1 MPGPAAPCLQTS
13 SPSFI
18 WEHICG
24 GVNIDLGKNNI
35 YSSPG
40 KQGLFF
46 FFFAVFLLFSPLF
59 PQAALSAPLAAPAAR
74 SLRSRSRFL
83 GPEQNPPRLPAPTK
97 PKRFARERIKQRA
110 QAVPSAEVSP
120 SLRQPEP
127 LRSRAL
133 NPATLRLFSPLG
145 GRCILTSKT
154 PRNVHF
160 SQPPS
165 KLSCRDLGEKGR
177 ALPPPHRAASPAL
190 LPPTKEPRSDPA
202 RARLF
207 VFYSP
212 PNKS

>member
-1 MPGPAAPCLQTS
+1 MFC
-13 SPSFI
+13 F
-18 WEHICG
+18 
-24 GVNIDLGKNNI
+24 
-35 YSSPG
+35 
-40 KQGLFF
+40 
-46 FFFAVFLLFSPLF
+46 FSPVF
-59 PQAALSAPLAAPAAR
+59 PQAALSVPLAAPAAR
-74 SLRSRSRFL
+74 SPRNRSSFL

-97 PKRFARERIKQRA
+97 PKRFARERIKQTAR
-110 QAVPSAEVSP
+110 AVPSAEVSP

-145 GRCILTSKT
+145 GLCILATKT

-160 SQPPS
+160 SQPLS
-165 KLSCRDLGEKGR
+165 KLSCRELGEKGR
-177 ALPPPHRAASPAL
+177 SLPSPRRAASPAL